1 MAHIFQRPLLR
12 SLLINEGVY
21 ICRTFIQREIC
32 ITESIGLAYSWKA
45 IWQIKKRVVSI
56 CLAPDK
62 VCKILQNKQNIPYFL
77 DFELIQTEKNVLKW
91 KVRLKYCMFITN
103 ICKLG
108 IRYVMTFLQ

>member
-12 SLLINEGVY
+12 SLLIHEGVY

-45 IWQIKKRVVSI
+45 LANKKKGCAHTV
-56 CLAPDK
+56 CLAADK

-77 DFELIQTEKNVLKW
+77 DFELIQTEKNNVLKW
-91 KVRLKYCMFITN
+91 KVRLKYCLSPIF
-103 ICKLG
+103 
-108 IRYVMTFLQ
+108 VS

>member
-45 IWQIKKRVVSI
+45 NKKRVVSI
-56 CLAPDK
+56 RLAANK
-62 VCKILQNKQNIPYFL
+62 VFKILHIKQNIPDFL
-77 DFELIQTEKNVLKW
+77 DFELIQTEKKNVLKW
-91 KVRLKYCMFITN
+91 MLRLK
-103 ICKLG
+103 
-108 IRYVMTFLQ
+108 